1 MESRVRSED
10 HRAHRSERQQG
21 GAGADNS
28 DRKSHRRRLCDDRTC
43 CRTRRVSLNDFPGY
57 GDNLHDVGHRRR
69 WHHRHRASRHG
80 RCGCAVRPPMSEDAV
95 IEANGL
101 TKTYG
106 QAVAVDHVSFSVGR
120 GEIFGLLGP
129 NGAGKT
135 TTILMMLG
143 LTDISGGDVRVLGF
157 NPAREPLS
165 VKRRVGYLPDTVGF
179 YDNLTAADN
188 LRYTARLIGF
198 RLAER
203 EKRIADALERVGLSD
218 VADNRVGTF
227 SRGMRQ
233 RLGLAEILM
242 KGAQIAILDEPT
254 SGLDPHAT
262 SELLAIIRGFKSEGV
277 SVLLSSHLLERV
289 QSVCDR
295 VALFNN
301 GRIALM
307 GSVAEL
313 GREVLGGGYVV
324 DIEAD
329 GAALADRLALIPG
342 VSGVEKIGIGK
353 VRLHAD
359 RDVRS
364 EAAVEVVAMHGRLK
378 YLGVQEASL
387 EAIYNHYFDAK
398 AETPKEGARHAA

>member
-1 MESRVRSED
+1 MT
-10 HRAHRSERQQG
+10 
-21 GAGADNS
+21 AD
-28 DRKSHRRRLCDDRTC
+28 T
-43 CRTRRVSLNDFPGY
+43 
-57 GDNLHDVGHRRR
+57 
-69 WHHRHRASRHG
+69 
-80 RCGCAVRPPMSEDAV
+80 V
-95 IEANGL
+95 IEAKGL

-106 QAVAVDHVSFSVGR
+106 SAVAVDHISFNVGR

-135 TTILMMLG
+135 TTILMLLG
-143 LTDISGGDVRVLGF
+143 LTEISGGEVSVLGF

-165 VKRRVGYLPDTVGF
+165 VKRRVGYLPDMVGF
-179 YDNLTAADN
+179 YDGLSAADN

-203 EKRIADALERVGLSD
+203 EKRIADALERVGLAEHAEQR
-218 VADNRVGTF
+218 VATF

-262 SELLAIIRGFKSEGV
+262 TELLGIIRGFKVEGV

-295 VALFNN
+295 VALFSA
-301 GRIALM
+301 GKIALM
-307 GSVAEL
+307 GSVSEL
-313 GREVLGGGYVV
+313 GRQVLGGGYVV

-329 GAALADRLALIPG
+329 GAGLAERLALIPG
-342 VSGVEKIGIGK
+342 VSGVDNTGVGK
-353 VRLHAD
+353 LRLHAD
-359 RDVRS
+359 RDVRP
-364 EAAVEVVAMHGRLK
+364 EAAAEVVAMQGRLK
-378 YLGVQEASL
+378 FLGVQEPSL
-387 EAIYNHYFDAK
+387 EAIYTRYFEARPDAM
-398 AETPKEGARHAA
+398 TEGTRHAA